1 MPRCAARAAL
11 DLKSATPFKA
21 CTGRCENAAQTLTI
35 HPFTAKAHQS
45 MALDPPTML
54 TLTIALA
61 AAAALYLAIEWGS
74 VRERSLLFW
83 SAGFATITVGS
94 TLALLRGS
102 GLLLIGIWFANGL
115 LVTAHW
121 LFLLGVAR
129 FTETR
134 LSRGWYLIFAVW
146 LAMLWVPEAQAWSKV
161 MLMVNSLLVA
171 LVTLRASLL
180 LRPHGK
186 SLSVGAVQLRY
197 VLLAH
202 GLFYVIKAF
211 TAVVPGTLIDLAA
224 FRGQIIQISLVE
236 GAMAIMLIALSMTG
250 TERYRREKRIARLA
264 ARDPLTALYNRRAL
278 EVRAPRLLEGVC
290 GARPG
295 ALLLIDIDNFK
306 LVNDLY
312 GHTAGDQ
319 LLVALSEM
327 IRSALPEGAL
337 AARLGGDE
345 FIILLN
351 NASRERIEGLGSM
364 LRDQFHTVASQTFAT
379 PEAVTLSIGATLFN
393 QPPASL
399 AGLIEQGDSALY
411 ESKRGGR
418 DRIRLVDR
426 TSQV

>member
-1 MPRCAARAAL
+1 
-11 DLKSATPFKA
+11 
-21 CTGRCENAAQTLTI
+21 
-35 HPFTAKAHQS
+35 

-54 TLTIALA
+54 TLSIALA
-61 AAAALYLAIEWGS
+61 AAAALYLAVEWRS
-74 VRERSLLFW
+74 IREPSLLFW

-129 FTETR
+129 FTQVR
-134 LSRGWYLIFAVW
+134 LSRAWYLIFVAW
-146 LAMLWVPEAQAWSKV
+146 LAMLLLPDEPSWSKI
-161 MLMVNSLLVA
+161 MLVANSLLVA
-171 LVTLRASLL
+171 LPTLRASFL

-197 VLLAH
+197 VLLTH
-202 GLFYVIKAF
+202 GLFYFIKAISV
-211 TAVVPGTLIDLAA
+211 VVPGTLIDLAA
-224 FRGQIIQISLVE
+224 FRGEIIQISLVE

-278 EVRAPRLLEGVC
+278 EVRASRLLDDVSNT
-290 GARPG
+290 RPG

-319 LLVALSEM
+319 LLIALSEM
-327 IRSALPEGAL
+327 IRSVLPEGAL

-345 FIILLN
+345 FVILLN
-351 NASRERIEGLGSM
+351 NTSSEQIVGLGNA
-364 LRDQFHTVASQTFAT
+364 LREQFHHTASQTFAT
-379 PEAVTLSIGATLFN
+379 PERVTLSIGANLFD
-393 QPPASL
+393 QSPTSL
-399 AGLIEQGDSALY
+399 AALIEQGDTALY

-426 TSQV
+426 TLASSEPQQAS

>member
-1 MPRCAARAAL
+1 
-11 DLKSATPFKA
+11 
-21 CTGRCENAAQTLTI
+21 
-35 HPFTAKAHQS
+35 

-54 TLTIALA
+54 TLSIALA
-61 AAAALYLAIEWGS
+61 AAAALYLAVEWRS
-74 VRERSLLFW
+74 IREPSLLFW

-121 LFLLGVAR
+121 LFLLGVER
-129 FTETR
+129 FTQVR
-134 LSRGWYLIFAVW
+134 LSRAWYLIFVAW
-146 LAMLWVPEAQAWSKV
+146 LAMLLLPDEPSWSKI
-161 MLMVNSLLVA
+161 MLVANSLLVA
-171 LVTLRASLL
+171 LPTLRASFL

-197 VLLAH
+197 VLLTH
-202 GLFYVIKAF
+202 GLFYFIKAISV
-211 TAVVPGTLIDLAA
+211 VVPGTLIDLAA
-224 FRGQIIQISLVE
+224 FRGEIIQISLVE

-278 EVRAPRLLEGVC
+278 EVRASRLLDDVSST
-290 GARPG
+290 RPG

-319 LLVALSEM
+319 LLIALSEM
-327 IRSALPEGAL
+327 IRSVLPEGAL

-345 FIILLN
+345 FVILLN
-351 NASRERIEGLGSM
+351 NTSSEQIVGLGNA
-364 LRDQFHTVASQTFAT
+364 LREQFHHTASQTFAT
-379 PEAVTLSIGATLFN
+379 PERVTLSIGANLFD
-393 QPPASL
+393 QSPTSL
-399 AGLIEQGDSALY
+399 AALIEQGDTALY

-426 TSQV
+426 TLASSEPQQAR